1 MDQKLEFSMSEKK
14 YTFFVMAALIA
25 AELNQATK
33 IARRLSLTASNARAV
48 ALRAGER
55 AAGFRPL
62 TDYIDRLANVT
73 VNSSLTIN
81 KIAANLSK
89 TSADKFRT
97 DNAVLR
103 FEQVY
108 KKANNYQH
116 IDSLSLGFKRT
127 KQIQKALMANYKR
140 QLRQLSMELDMLE
153 DELRTA
159 VILAT
164 LSRVEASQAGALYE
178 EALKN
183 VADNVESAASLIKSH
198 IRDSQKLVFS
208 LRQE

>member
-81 KIAANLSK
+81 KLAAELSK

-103 FEQVY
+103 FEQVN
-108 KKANNYQH
+108 K
-116 IDSLSLGFKRT
+116 
-127 KQIQKALMANYKR
+127 KQITTN
-140 QLRQLSMELDMLE
+140 
-153 DELRTA
+153 
-159 VILAT
+159 I
-164 LSRVEASQAGALYE
+164 
-178 EALKN
+178 
-183 VADNVESAASLIKSH
+183 
-198 IRDSQKLVFS
+198 
-208 LRQE
+208 

>member
-1 MDQKLEFSMSEKK
+1 MSEIK

-81 KIAANLSK
+81 KLAAELSK

-116 IDSLSLGFKRT
+116 IDSLAFGFKRT
-127 KQIQKALMANYKR
+127 QKIQKVLMANYKR

-164 LSRVEASQAGALYE
+164 LSRVEASQAGVLYE
-178 EALKN
+178 EALNN
-183 VADNVESAASLIKSH
+183 VADNVENAASLIKSH